1 MQNTCIQFF
10 RKCLLLL
17 CLVLFTGITANA
29 QVKQYV
35 AKYKSIVAELSEEYG
50 IPVSVVTA
58 ISIIESGAG
67 KSRNCRLLNNHFG
80 ITGKNN
86 LKKTKGIKSKF
97 KQYDTAEDSF
107 RDFYRMIAKKK
118 YYKKLKGNVNYKP
131 WLDAMAKAGY
141 STQPETWKKLMTNA
155 IKNYKLD
162 AATK

>member
-1 MQNTCIQFF
+1 M
-10 RKCLLLL
+10 
-17 CLVLFTGITANA
+17 LFTAIAASA
-29 QVKQYV
+29 QVKQYI
-35 AKYKSIVAELSEEYG
+35 AKYKPIVAQLSEEYG

-131 WLDAMAKAGY
+131 WHDAMAKAGY